1 MKKPAQMGRL
11 FSKCSGLTLGGV
23 VLAPLLRHPTLFLH
37 FTEDSVEIVGFD
49 LHLLGDLRGGDAR
62 VLLDQGDCL
71 IGTRAAATPTPTA
84 WSGG

>member
-1 MKKPAQMGRL
+1 MGRP
-11 FSKCSGLTLGGV
+11 FQSTGLTLGGV

-49 LHLLGDLRGGDAR
+49 FHLLGDLRRGDAG

-71 IGTRAAATPTPTA
+71 VGTGATAAATPAA